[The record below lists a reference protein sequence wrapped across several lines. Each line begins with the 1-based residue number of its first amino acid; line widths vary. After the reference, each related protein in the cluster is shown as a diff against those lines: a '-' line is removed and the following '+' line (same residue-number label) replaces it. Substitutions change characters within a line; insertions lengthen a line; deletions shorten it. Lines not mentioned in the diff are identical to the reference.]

1 MMDFVDKLLNR
12 IDGEPELKGTAHA
25 LVCFT
30 RAETGK
36 RMCKL
41 ALETVLSKTEKT
53 SITLLYF
60 VHNMQELMEDEPIE
74 MLQNKLLA
82 DFKPK
87 GEKSK
92 ITIRLFIREYAEMVN
107 EIRKTAEEQGS
118 NLLLIGLG
126 HDEIDLSEAE
136 KYVRLKNDPTNS
148 EAAILAQLGEK
159 EAETLK
165 QVSSLLERNKIPTGI
180 FLDNGLADINH
191 IFIPVLCKADMHIF
205 TFIYQTAL
213 KENVQIMIWDAVG
226 IIQSGPK
233 MQKLY
238 QFIVKKSDG
247 RVRLWDDNKK
257 IEKEFIQSQDLL
269 ITGIDGWNRLID
281 APLTW
286 KDSLPSTLI
295 IKDSSN

>member
-1 MMDFVDKLLNR
+1 MDFVDILLTR
-12 IDGEPELKGTAHA
+12 IDGEPEHKGAAHA

-30 RAETGK
+30 KIETGK
-36 RMCKL
+36 RLCKL
-41 ALETVLSKTEKT
+41 ASETVLPKTEKT

-60 VHNMQELMEDEPIE
+60 VHNMQELMQDEPAE
-74 MLQNKLLA
+74 MLQNRMLA
-82 DFKPK
+82 DFKPNN
-87 GEKSK
+87 EKSR
-92 ITIRLFIREYAEMVN
+92 ITMRLFIREQDAMVD
-107 EIRKTAEEQGS
+107 EIRKTADEQGS

-126 HDEIDLSEAE
+126 PDEIDLNEAE
-136 KYVRLKNDPTNS
+136 KYVRMKNDPTNS

-165 QVSSLLERNKIPTGI
+165 QVSFLLERNRIPTGI
-180 FLDNGLADINH
+180 FLDNALTEINK

-213 KENVQIMIWDAVG
+213 KENVEIMVWDAVG

-247 RVRLWDDNKK
+247 RVHLWDNNKK
-257 IEKEFIQSQDLL
+257 IEKEFIRTQDLL
-269 ITGIDGWNRLID
+269 ITGIDGWSRLVD
-281 APLTW
+281 TPLTW

>member
-1 MMDFVDKLLNR
+1 MDFVDILLNR
-12 IDGEPELKGTAHA
+12 IDGEPEHRGAAHA

-30 RAETGK
+30 KIETGK
-36 RMCKL
+36 RLCKL
-41 ALETVLSKTEKT
+41 ASETVLPKTEKT

-60 VHNMQELMEDEPIE
+60 VHNMQELMQDEPAE
-74 MLQNKLLA
+74 MLQNRLLA

-87 GEKSK
+87 SEKSR
-92 ITIRLFIREYAEMVN
+92 ITMRLFIREHAEMVN

-118 NLLLIGLG
+118 NLLLIGLC
-126 HDEIDLSEAE
+126 HDEIDLGEAE
-136 KYVRLKNDPTNS
+136 KYMRLKNEPTNS

-165 QVSSLLERNKIPTGI
+165 QVSSLLERNRIPTGI
-180 FLDNGLADINH
+180 FLDNALTEINQ
-191 IFIPVLCKADMHIF
+191 IFIPLLCKADMHIF
-205 TFIYQTAL
+205 TFIYQAAQ
-213 KENVQIMIWDAVG
+213 KENVEIMVWDAMG

-247 RVRLWDDNKK
+247 RVHLWDDNKK
-257 IEKEFIQSQDLL
+257 IEKEFIQRQDLL
-269 ITGIDGWNRLID
+269 ITGIDGWNRLVD
-281 APLTW
+281 TPLTW

>member
-1 MMDFVDKLLNR
+1 MDFVDILLNR
-12 IDGEPELKGTAHA
+12 IDGEPEHRGAAHA

-30 RAETGK
+30 KIETGK
-36 RMCKL
+36 RLCKL
-41 ALETVLSKTEKT
+41 ASETVLPKTEKT

-60 VHNMQELMEDEPIE
+60 VHNMQELMQDEPAE
-74 MLQNKLLA
+74 MLQNRLLA

-87 GEKSK
+87 SEKSR
-92 ITIRLFIREYAEMVN
+92 ITLRLFIREHAEMVN

-118 NLLLIGLG
+118 NLLLIGLC
-126 HDEIDLSEAE
+126 HDEIDLGEAE
-136 KYVRLKNDPTNS
+136 KYMRLKNKPTNS

-180 FLDNGLADINH
+180 FLDNALTEINQ
-191 IFIPVLCKADMHIF
+191 IFIPLLCKADMHIF
-205 TFIYQTAL
+205 TFIYQVAQ
-213 KENVQIMIWDAVG
+213 KENVEIMVWDAMG

-247 RVRLWDDNKK
+247 RVHLWDDNKK
-257 IEKEFIQSQDLL
+257 IEKEFIQRQDLL
-269 ITGIDGWNRLID
+269 ITGIDGWNRLVD
-281 APLTW
+281 TPLTW